1 MSLPHFFLHSVL
13 ILKRSP
19 ELSKDSYFK
28 TIGYINPAVVR
39 LFVLASILI
48 SLSQM
53 NLRFLSTV
61 HVFFNYVQFSMGT
74 ICFLVISPFTDR
86 SNMKTEC

>member
-39 LFVLASILI
+39 LLVLASIP
-48 SLSQM
+48 LSQM
-53 NLRFLSTV
+53 NLRLLSTV